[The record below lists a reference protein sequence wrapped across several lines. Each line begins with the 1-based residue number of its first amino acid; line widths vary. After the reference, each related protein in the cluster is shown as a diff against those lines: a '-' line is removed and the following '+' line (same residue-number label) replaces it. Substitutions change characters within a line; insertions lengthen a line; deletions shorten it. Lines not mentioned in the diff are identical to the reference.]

1 MLKGKKS
8 ALAMM
13 ALDSAEN
20 IAALLLIDAVL
31 LGKTGESP
39 WFLIYAAAFYLKW
52 MAVAA
57 IRLMKDKWTRKAEIA
72 EPELIAYRN
81 LSKGAP
87 ACVSVGREDC
97 SAGGAIAILLSVRRH
112 MRTLTVW
119 VMVGSAALL
128 AQHVQDEDKKK
139 RNPAIGNIAAIAA
152 GEQAFNS
159 GCAVCHGVGGMG
171 GRGPNL
177 SKGGVMW
184 HTLTDEATFKR
195 IKEGVPS
202 GGMPPTPGSDEKL
215 WELAAYV
222 VALRAPAS
230 ESPQTGD
237 VALGQ
242 TLFWGKAGCN
252 ECHSIRGRGGKIGPD
267 LSDAGGSRSTTVI
280 RMAIEEPGSNGS
292 KGFEKAHIVLKNGK
306 TLDGVL
312 KNRTNYSLQVLDARG
327 ELHLLLMSGVKEMAV
342 AKKSAMPANYKARL
356 SAAEINALVAYLA
369 RQTARPVEIAAK

>member
-1 MLKGKKS
+1 
-8 ALAMM
+8 MM
-13 ALDSAEN
+13 ALDLAEN
-20 IAALLLIDAVL
+20 IAALFLIDAVL
-31 LGKTGESP
+31 
-39 WFLIYAAAFYLKW
+39 YLKW

-72 EPELIAYRN
+72 EPELIAYPNR
-81 LSKGAP
+81 SKGAP
-87 ACVSVGREDC
+87 ACSDAPLTWKLTTAQKACISVGREYC
-97 SAGGAIAILLSVRRH
+97 SAGGAVAIFLSVRSH

-184 HTLTDEATFKR
+184 HTLTDESTFKR

-252 ECHSIRGRGGKIGPD
+252 ECHSIRGKGGKIGPD

-327 ELHLLLMSGVKEMAV
+327 DLHLLLMSGVKEMAV
-342 AKKSAMPANYKARL
+342 AKKSAMPANYKTRL